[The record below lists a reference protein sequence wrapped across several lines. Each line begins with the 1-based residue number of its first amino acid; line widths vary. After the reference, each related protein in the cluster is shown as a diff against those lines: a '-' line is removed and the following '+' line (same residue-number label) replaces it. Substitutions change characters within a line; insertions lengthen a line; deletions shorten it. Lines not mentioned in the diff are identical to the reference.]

1 MKYNK
6 SGARLAQELLYGF
19 LTKKRM
25 FRRGGGIVLIIVPLQ
40 MLKKKV

>member
-19 LTKKRM
+19 LTKKECLE
-25 FRRGGGIVLIIVPLQ
+25 GGVVSFLL
-40 MLKKKV
+40 LSHYKS